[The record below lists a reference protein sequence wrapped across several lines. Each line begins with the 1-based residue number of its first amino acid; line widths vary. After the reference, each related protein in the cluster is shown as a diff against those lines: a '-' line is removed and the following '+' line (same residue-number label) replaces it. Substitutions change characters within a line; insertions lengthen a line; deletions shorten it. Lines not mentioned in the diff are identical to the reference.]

1 MKGKKQNRKPIL
13 TLVTILATLLMI
25 LGLVVDIPGVVVIS
39 GGILFVLLAIFL
51 NRLIDD
57 CYNSIINSDD

>member
-39 GGILFVLLAIFL
+39 GCVLFVLLIIFL
-51 NRLIDD
+51 MRLIDD

>member
-13 TLVTILATLLMI
+13 ALAAILTTLLLI

-39 GGILFVLLAIFL
+39 SVILFVLWIIFI

>member
-1 MKGKKQNRKPIL
+1 MKGKKQKRKPIL
-13 TLVTILATLLMI
+13 TLVAIPATLLMI

-39 GGILFVLLAIFL
+39 GVILFVLWIIFI

-57 CYNSIINSDD
+57 WYNSIINSDD